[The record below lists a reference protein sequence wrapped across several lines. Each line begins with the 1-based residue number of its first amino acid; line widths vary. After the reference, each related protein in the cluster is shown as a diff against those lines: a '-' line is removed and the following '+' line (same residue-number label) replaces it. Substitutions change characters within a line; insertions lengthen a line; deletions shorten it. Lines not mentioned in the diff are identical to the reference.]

1 MSDFPKPQQ
10 NQKSSFKMSSLTP
23 TPSSIVAALRE
34 RMYSN
39 PDLYDPEDLPPEK
52 YTILDDP
59 SGPSSTDKLSRG
71 YNNASGYYSKAVEAI
86 PSLSELSTL
95 QRFHSAQ
102 LVAEHAPQERRM
114 SYSVPPDSF
123 DPTGEID
130 KEHYFDWLRKL
141 PTIPQLKHAAR
152 AAADMK
158 AAKMRD
164 NPQVGEEVGNVL
176 ASMLQKA
183 GSHFAPLGDIAMA
196 DSATQGMEVADGIM
210 EPTDAQTDGES
221 SRDKKH
227 DLEVPVDGFVPIVE
241 GLPDGPGA
249 GAGEETTG
257 DSEYVQELPLG
268 DIKSSRRELKSA
280 PSTSRSLGSRGQ
292 IRSRSRV
299 SFTEGMTPSRVGLGS
314 RGSGSAVM
322 AHDLG
327 DTDAGAQKSEAEEPE
342 AFLSTPTLPL
352 PPVTPP
358 PGAAPPS
365 TALPTPPVAEVPAAA
380 LAISGSAVLAGALP
394 PPSVPAPGGFLSPA
408 DHRPPRSGSRVPHVV
423 YPISSMHRCKS
434 PAGTPFTLHAFRH
447 SWSPKISSETAYV
460 EVAKEIALDLPES
473 ESYAQFALDRMKL
486 MEKTVEA
493 FPSPNVTWVSLV
505 CEIFD
510 RLPVPNIPVF
520 ATLLTTLKRE
530 LLDAIYAPSE
540 FDLDNDGPAR
550 RLPYFA
556 QLASEK
562 DLSKSLTAE
571 VLELRKELGKTR
583 LDLSTAK
590 LQLKKLQDEMGV
602 NKGKFVHRMRA
613 KFELRST
620 FLAWR
625 CLVLTKNLSERN
637 TTIHSLD
644 KDVELLEHRTET
656 LKSQIVDVRRDW
668 LQEST
673 ERERLQKLVRSKD
686 VMIHN
691 VQEELNNERTDN
703 QRLQNKIIL
712 VENRGKQLE
721 RLLPAGVARMLK
733 DTYSDGGGSSP
744 GSPAQSHHSDMGGKT
759 MRSGR
764 RSHETTLGPDG
775 KPIKSKKGKKSR
787 RGKREKHSG
796 DDDGD
801 SASGEEESVY
811 ETDPVTGQ
819 KIKVKRKK
827 KKGKGKRKDGRSKK
841 HKKGSKH
848 KKKKKGRGKDGGD
861 ASSESESESEESGE
875 SDVEA
880 VGDTEEKTKKKKEK
894 KERKEKKEKKKERE
908 LREGAADV
916 DSQDDDDSSESS
928 EEEDVV
934 GRAKKSKKHKKKK
947 HESRRK
953 GKKDSKKKG
962 GRRRRAEDSASDDDV
977 ARKRGGGGNKG
988 SSTAVGVG
996 GEKGDRGR
1004 GGGRRDRSATG
1015 LLGAEASD
1023 RGEDGVVAGSP
1034 SRQRRRTD
1042 TDGRDHS
1049 GAGKGKG
1056 RRRTR
1061 TMDTM
1066 SGSGS
1071 EDSWSTNRSDRRGK
1085 RGRSRKR
1092 RSQSDSSDSSSSYS
1106 SSSSSYSDSSD
1117 SDSSSDG
1124 TTSKRG
1130 VSKKGAKSRASRLLR
1145 LVATTG
1151 GSLRSTSNR
1160 RSAARI
1166 KAARGRVEGDGNV
1179 RTIGG
1184 KKGRKRVVLTADQ
1197 AKGLTKKERFK
1208 LEMELSGSVGR
1219 GARRGSDGEI
1229 DVLEDEGGGRRGK
1242 KPQARSLQRRHSFS
1256 RMDDAAKEGEE
1267 FLFNALQEDTPPPGS
1282 VMCPNCGQT
1291 FRPTANHSG
1300 GIDLNSSMK
1309 QKLLGIPP
1317 NVLSRLTLGVPST
1330 GQPSV
1335 SGTTGRSGTSGAS
1348 GTSKAAAPRKPKDRM
1363 PFAWKKFLKNAKGQP
1378 PMSQKQF
1385 FDMTSGLFK
1394 ARLEVSLQLDKE
1406 KDDAKLAMVE
1416 NMQEYVCMYLQMKYG
1431 LKNIAEM
1438 QLAKMAVYLMAAKD
1452 RDEPR
1457 AIILARFCG
1466 MYSDESFLGQDA
1478 VDLFVRLL
1486 DAVSKQIGHRFWV
1499 MFADAFKRPIFV
1511 SREWL
1516 IDYCLHSFPPQSSAK
1531 NLGKKLAKAL
1541 ETTLAE
1547 AINLEAFLLQAMT
1560 LLVEAQANVTRFLQD
1575 AFRSL
1580 DDGDGVLDK
1589 DEFVSLI
1596 QHVAPSYNIMEAGKL
1611 FTECKKIENAITE
1624 HAFIVFVFNKRLGI
1638 SLPDEYIVED
1648 DIDDEGDIHL
1658 DLPPSPSLTPVPE
1671 GITAENG
1678 GETNAP
1684 GVSQTSPSG
1693 NEVPI
1698 GSMQALSGS
1707 FSLGTGGFALRQSE
1721 AEHNNP
1727 PDNSGD
1733 EVTGSADGAD
1743 DLSAS
1748 CQGTA
1753 REGAPSNADT
1763 VGNLEPS
1770 HDDTRPGSRDGTQ
1783 HSLGSPLSPGHRGL
1797 PRTSSVGSV
1806 GNLSLSNGVE
1816 AEGSNEERSLSRQA
1830 PLPLSQ
1836 LGQDGQQFPE
1846 PGGAT
1851 SSDSSSGGG

>member
-1 MSDFPKPQQ
+1 MVVTQ
-10 NQKSSFKMSSLTP
+10 
-23 TPSSIVAALRE
+23 
-34 RMYSN
+34 
-39 PDLYDPEDLPPEK
+39 
-52 YTILDDP
+52 
-59 SGPSSTDKLSRG
+59 
-71 YNNASGYYSKAVEAI
+71 
-86 PSLSELSTL
+86 
-95 QRFHSAQ
+95 AQ
-102 LVAEHAPQERRM
+102 
-114 SYSVPPDSF
+114 
-123 DPTGEID
+123 
-130 KEHYFDWLRKL
+130 
-141 PTIPQLKHAAR
+141 
-152 AAADMK
+152 
-158 AAKMRD
+158 
-164 NPQVGEEVGNVL
+164 
-176 ASMLQKA
+176 
-183 GSHFAPLGDIAMA
+183 
-196 DSATQGMEVADGIM
+196 
-210 EPTDAQTDGES
+210 
-221 SRDKKH
+221 
-227 DLEVPVDGFVPIVE
+227 
-241 GLPDGPGA
+241 
-249 GAGEETTG
+249 
-257 DSEYVQELPLG
+257 
-268 DIKSSRRELKSA
+268 
-280 PSTSRSLGSRGQ
+280 SRSL
-292 IRSRSRV
+292 RV
-299 SFTEGMTPSRVGLGS
+299 
-314 RGSGSAVM
+314 
-322 AHDLG
+322 
-327 DTDAGAQKSEAEEPE
+327 KN
-342 AFLSTPTLPL
+342 
-352 PPVTPP
+352 
-358 PGAAPPS
+358 PGRA
-365 TALPTPPVAEVPAAA
+365 
-380 LAISGSAVLAGALP
+380 
-394 PPSVPAPGGFLSPA
+394 
-408 DHRPPRSGSRVPHVV
+408 
-423 YPISSMHRCKS
+423 
-434 PAGTPFTLHAFRH
+434 
-447 SWSPKISSETAYV
+447 
-460 EVAKEIALDLPES
+460 
-473 ESYAQFALDRMKL
+473 
-486 MEKTVEA
+486 
-493 FPSPNVTWVSLV
+493 TW
-505 CEIFD
+505 
-510 RLPVPNIPVF
+510 
-520 ATLLTTLKRE
+520 
-530 LLDAIYAPSE
+530 
-540 FDLDNDGPAR
+540 
-550 RLPYFA
+550 
-556 QLASEK
+556 
-562 DLSKSLTAE
+562 
-571 VLELRKELGKTR
+571 
-583 LDLSTAK
+583 
-590 LQLKKLQDEMGV
+590 
-602 NKGKFVHRMRA
+602 
-613 KFELRST
+613 
-620 FLAWR
+620 
-625 CLVLTKNLSERN
+625 
-637 TTIHSLD
+637 
-644 KDVELLEHRTET
+644 
-656 LKSQIVDVRRDW
+656 
-668 LQEST
+668 
-673 ERERLQKLVRSKD
+673 
-686 VMIHN
+686 
-691 VQEELNNERTDN
+691 
-703 QRLQNKIIL
+703 
-712 VENRGKQLE
+712 
-721 RLLPAGVARMLK
+721 RLLVIP
-733 DTYSDGGGSSP
+733 
-744 GSPAQSHHSDMGGKT
+744 
-759 MRSGR
+759 
-764 RSHETTLGPDG
+764 
-775 KPIKSKKGKKSR
+775 
-787 RGKREKHSG
+787 
-796 DDDGD
+796 
-801 SASGEEESVY
+801 
-811 ETDPVTGQ
+811 
-819 KIKVKRKK
+819 
-827 KKGKGKRKDGRSKK
+827 
-841 HKKGSKH
+841 
-848 KKKKKGRGKDGGD
+848 
-861 ASSESESESEESGE
+861 
-875 SDVEA
+875 
-880 VGDTEEKTKKKKEK
+880 
-894 KERKEKKEKKKERE
+894 
-908 LREGAADV
+908 
-916 DSQDDDDSSESS
+916 
-928 EEEDVV
+928 
-934 GRAKKSKKHKKKK
+934 
-947 HESRRK
+947 RRK
-953 GKKDSKKKG
+953 
-962 GRRRRAEDSASDDDV
+962 RRRR
-977 ARKRGGGGNKG
+977 
-988 SSTAVGVG
+988 
-996 GEKGDRGR
+996 
-1004 GGGRRDRSATG
+1004 
-1015 LLGAEASD
+1015 
-1023 RGEDGVVAGSP
+1023 
-1034 SRQRRRTD
+1034 RRR
-1042 TDGRDHS
+1042 
-1049 GAGKGKG
+1049 KKG
-1056 RRRTR
+1056 RRRKKRRRRESCGKELLTWTRKTMTTHPSPAKKRTLWVGLRKAKSIRRRNMSRGGKERKIAKRKEEDVGEPKTAPRMMTWPESAAAAATRVHLQLLALVVRRVTEGGAGDDGTDLLRGCSGRRLVIGVKTVLWLVLLLASDAARTRMAVITAGPERGKAVGELARWTPCLVRAVRIRGPPIGLIGGERGEEAASAGPSRIPRILRLRTHQARHRTPTPPTR
-1061 TMDTM
+1061 TLAPMARQARE
-1066 SGSGS
+1066 GCL
-1071 EDSWSTNRSDRRGK
+1071 RRGPSLGPAACSALWLPPEDPCDQQATEEV
-1085 RGRSRKR
+1085 RLESR
-1092 RSQSDSSDSSSSYS
+1092 QL
-1106 SSSSSYSDSSD
+1106 
-1117 SDSSSDG
+1117 
-1124 TTSKRG
+1124 
-1130 VSKKGAKSRASRLLR
+1130 GAASRET
-1145 LVATTG
+1145 VTCEP
-1151 GSLRSTSNR
+1151 S
-1160 RSAARI
+1160 
-1166 KAARGRVEGDGNV
+1166 E
-1179 RTIGG
+1179 G